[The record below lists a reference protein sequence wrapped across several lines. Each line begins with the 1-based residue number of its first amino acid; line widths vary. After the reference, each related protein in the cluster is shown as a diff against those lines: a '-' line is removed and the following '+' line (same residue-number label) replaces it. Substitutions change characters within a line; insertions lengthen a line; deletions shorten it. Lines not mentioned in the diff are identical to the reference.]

1 MRRWRRL
8 FVHLFIF
15 FNFIE
20 SLFSARLLTRIVPE
34 SFRTTVQISQID
46 TRARLSMKMAVMGE
60 IALIAFTSGFIGSPA
75 NEPILALVIALSIFY
90 TTLVFLGQ
98 FWIRSR
104 RKIELL
110 KFFFR
115 IYGFLQFSI
124 GAGWG
129 GIIISTLPHS
139 NAVQMAQIYAIL
151 IGLIS
156 TAVFA
161 GPITFSL
168 LFWTP
173 LVTGSMIALLLPASH
188 TQIATLVGM
197 VAYDVVSFILIIELS
212 RKLVEREVGA
222 IRIARLK
229 EETEILLRD
238 FQQGASDWLFELDD
252 SLTIV
257 NPSERFC
264 EVARRRSSAMQ
275 VNLRNLLLDGDGSI
289 FRHRDEA
296 IDKLMAQL
304 ESHLPFRDMI
314 VSIPFDGELRWW
326 DLSAK
331 PIFKES
337 GELGCYRGVG
347 RDITDLHRSRERVT
361 YLARHDPLT
370 TLFNRDMF
378 AVALA
383 QAIDEAEQ
391 MPAALLCVDLD
402 YFKTVNDSFG
412 HAVGDNLLRAAA
424 ERLCGCVRGR
434 DMVFRLGG
442 DEFAIIV
449 PGVQRPEVA
458 SIAARIVEHLGQPFR
473 IRSLTMTVGVSVG
486 IAMLPNDA
494 RTPEGIHHCADLAL
508 YQAKVEGRG
517 RFNFFNSDT
526 QDAITRRIAI
536 HADLKNTAIRNQ
548 LFLEYQP
555 IVDLRTGAPVA
566 MEALVRWRHP
576 ARGIISPGEFISIA
590 EDSGLIGMIGKYVID
605 MACQAAAQLTQDL
618 QVTINLSPRQLR
630 DETLPDKIA
639 EVMEQNGLGPGRI
652 AFEITETC
660 LLDVSGH
667 SLDLLDRIR
676 ALGCEII
683 LDDFGTGYSSFRPI
697 HEYKFD
703 RIKIAQALLEDV
715 FLHTNG
721 RVILET
727 VINMGQRIGI
737 DMIAEGIET
746 ESQAGLL
753 RDLGCPYG
761 QGYWFSR
768 PISEVY
774 LLENYG
780 VSPTAV
786 G

>member
-1 MRRWRRL
+1 MI
-8 FVHLFIF
+8 VSF
-15 FNFIE
+15 FNENNIIRIMSFFKQFFLRMTGFVLVPIE
-20 SLFSARLLTRIVPE
+20 YRER
-34 SFRTTVQISQID
+34 VQIAQID
-46 TRARLSMKMAVMGE
+46 TRSRLSMKMGIVGD
-60 IALIAFTSGFIGSPA
+60 IVVSAFAYGFIDKRRT
-75 NEPILALVIALSIFY
+75 ILIFFF
-90 TTLVFLGQ
+90 VFLVLVCYSIIMWLG
-98 FWIRSR
+98 WLWKYTE
-104 RKIELL
+104 RKIYIFPKIHFGYCFVQFMLGFSWAGVI
-110 KFFFR
+110 FFALPVSNS
-115 IYGFLQFSI
+115 YQ
-124 GAGWG
+124 
-129 GIIISTLPHS
+129 IS
-139 NAVQMAQIYAIL
+139 QIYAIL
-151 IGLIS
+151 IGLVG

-161 GPITFSL
+161 GPAIYSI

-173 LVTGSMIALLLPASH
+173 LVIGSTIALLIQSNQIQISTMVGVVAFFALSFAS
-188 TQIATLVGM
+188 
-197 VAYDVVSFILIIELS
+197 IIELS

-238 FQQGASDWLFELDD
+238 FQQGASDWLFELDG
-252 SLTIV
+252 SLAIV

-264 EVARRRSSAMQ
+264 EVARRSASAMRI
-275 VNLRNLLLDGDGSI
+275 NLRTLLLDGDGSI
-289 FRHRDEA
+289 FRHKDEA
-296 IDKLMAQL
+296 IDKLMEQL
-304 ESHLPFRDMI
+304 ESHLPFRDVI

-331 PIFKES
+331 PIFRET
-337 GELGCYRGVG
+337 GELACYRGVG

-383 QAIDEAEQ
+383 QAINDAEQ
-391 MPAALLCVDLD
+391 APAALLCVDLD

-548 LFLEYQP
+548 LFLDYQP
-555 IVDLRTGAPVA
+555 IVDLSTGAPVA

-605 MACQAAAQLTQDL
+605 MACQTAAQLTPGL

-639 EVMEQNGLGPGRI
+639 EVMAQNGLGPGRI

-660 LLDVSGH
+660 LLDISGH

-676 ALGCEII
+676 ALGCSII

-697 HEYKFD
+697 HEYRFD

-727 VINMGQRIGI
+727 VISMGQRIGI

-746 ESQAGLL
+746 ENQAGLL
-753 RDLGCPYG
+753 RSLGCPFG

-768 PISEVY
+768 PISNVH
-774 LLENYG
+774 LLQNYG
-780 VSPTAV
+780 VAGTSV

>member
-1 MRRWRRL
+1 MFYNFRQL
-8 FVHLFIF
+8 FRNKIF
-15 FNFIE
+15 FSKLI
-20 SLFSARLLTRIVPE
+20 PE
-34 SFRTTVQISQID
+34 SFVTSVQISQID
-46 TRARLSMKMAVMGE
+46 TRARLSIKMAAIGE
-60 IALIAFTSGFIGSPA
+60 IALVAFTYSFIGGIVDR
-75 NEPILALVIALSIFY
+75 ILIPFVFLLSICYGALIFI
-90 TTLVFLGQ
+90 GQ

-104 RKIELL
+104 RKAELL
-110 KFFFR
+110 KIFFR
-115 IYGFLQFSI
+115 IYGALQFLI
-124 GAGWG
+124 GFGWG
-129 GIIISTLPHS
+129 GVIITTLPHS
-139 NAVQMAQIYAIL
+139 NSVQMAQIYAIL

-161 GPITFSL
+161 GPVTFSL

-173 LVTGSMIALLLPASH
+173 LVTGSMIALLLPGSH
-188 TQIATLVGM
+188 TSVATLVGIA
-197 VAYDVVSFILIIELS
+197 AYDVVSFILIIELS

-238 FQQGASDWLFELDD
+238 FQQGASDWLFELDG

-264 EVARRRSSAMQ
+264 EVARRSASAMRI
-275 VNLRNLLLDGDGSI
+275 NLRTLLLDGDGSI
-289 FRHRDEA
+289 FRHKDEA
-296 IDKLMAQL
+296 IDKLMEQL
-304 ESHLPFRDMI
+304 ESHLPFRDVI

-331 PIFKES
+331 PIFRET
-337 GELGCYRGVG
+337 GELACYRGVG

-383 QAIDEAEQ
+383 QAINDAEQ
-391 MPAALLCVDLD
+391 APAALLCVDLD

-548 LFLEYQP
+548 LFLDYQP
-555 IVDLRTGAPVA
+555 IVDLSTGAPVA

-605 MACQAAAQLTQDL
+605 MACQTAAQLTPGL

-639 EVMEQNGLGPGRI
+639 EVMAQNRLGPGRI

-660 LLDVSGH
+660 LLDISGH

-676 ALGCEII
+676 ALGCSII

-697 HEYKFD
+697 HEYRFD

-727 VINMGQRIGI
+727 VISMGQRIGI

-753 RDLGCPYG
+753 RSLGCPFG

-768 PISEVY
+768 PISNVH
-774 LLENYG
+774 LLQNYG
-780 VSPTAV
+780 VAGTSV